1 MKKTIF
7 IFLLSVCCFQ
17 MSGLTQKSRV
27 GFSLTGGL
35 ATMRGTVN
43 GVKEKGLYTPGF
55 GVGFFVDAPIKNSK
69 FSFQPAIQYIQKG
82 KVEQELLGVLQPKIS
97 AELRYAEM
105 LFNFVYNTG
114 GSAGGFF
121 IGVGPTLSFNL
132 PSKQV
137 TETSDGTKTET
148 DLSFGNE
155 VANAYRGIDYGANL
169 VMGYR
174 LKGGFFVSA
183 NGTLGLRNLIPANS
197 LATGDLKNTNFGL
210 NLGWLINNK

>member
-1 MKKTIF
+1 MKKMIF
-7 IFLLSVCCFQ
+7 ISFLFVCCFQ
-17 MSGLTQKSRV
+17 LSGLAQKSRV

-35 ATMRGTVN
+35 ASQRGTVD

-82 KVEQELLGVLQPKIS
+82 KVQQELLGLLQPKIS
-97 AELRYAEM
+97 VELRYAEM
-105 LFNFVYNTG
+105 LFNFMYNTG

-121 IGVGPTLSFNL
+121 IGAGPTLSFNL

-137 TETSDGTKTET
+137 TETSDGTKTVS
-148 DLSFGNE
+148 DVSFGNE

-197 LATGDLKNTNFGL
+197 LATGDIKNTNFGV
-210 NLGWLINNK
+210 NFGWLINNK